1 MENKPNSNLAKLIA
15 GLIILILIVTFSI
28 QNNEDTPV
36 KFWFWTANSPRILIF
51 LTCFLAG
58 VFFAMLAIAP
68 IYKHSRRKSK
78 LIEEMKDR
86 IDMLE
91 KQISGNK

>member
-1 MENKPNSNLAKLIA
+1 MENKPNSNLSKLIG
-15 GLIILILIVTFSI
+15 GLIILILIITFSI

-36 KFWFWTANSPRILIF
+36 KLWFWTANSPRILLF

-78 LIEEMKDR
+78 LIEEMKER
-86 IDMLE
+86 IESLE
-91 KQISGNK
+91 KQIGGLK